1 MVGAPRANQI
11 DGPSIHQASG
21 QAAPVLAN
29 LRNLAIAEEHASTDV
44 LTGLPNRR
52 AVDEALRMMAAQADR
67 TARPLAA
74 LMLDV
79 DHFKAINDRSGH
91 LRGDAVLASVARV
104 LRATVRAA
112 DFVGRAGGEEF
123 VLLLPSTDRV
133 GAARVAETVRRAIE
147 QERFEGLD
155 GGVTASLGIAVF
167 PEDCDD
173 VSRLLAL
180 ADQRDVPRQGPRAE
194 PRGAGRGAR
203 TRHRRWAADDRGGGP
218 SLA

>member
-1 MVGAPRANQI
+1 MQFTERMLFARSEVEARDLLEAHLTEILPGTHVAVLTSPDDERLAHCEAFRTGVAVVRGGGRHEDPCDGCVASGRRSLCTPLRVGSSAIGAVVVGAPRANQI

-79 DHFKAINDRSGH
+79 DHFKAINDRWGH
-91 LRGDAVLASVARV
+91 LRGDAVLAAVARV
-104 LRATVRAA
+104 LRATVRA
-112 DFVGRAGGEEF
+112 VG
-123 VLLLPSTDRV
+123 L
-133 GAARVAETVRRAIE
+133 RRA
-147 QERFEGLD
+147 
-155 GGVTASLGIAVF
+155 
-167 PEDCDD
+167 C
-173 VSRLLAL
+173 
-180 ADQRDVPRQGPRAE
+180 
-194 PRGAGRGAR
+194 
-203 TRHRRWAADDRGGGP
+203 RR
-218 SLA
+218 